1 MRQERALSLVI
12 ATIIM
17 SIAFFLVY
25 DKGLQAQ
32 DGELVSDVKYYSF
45 ELKFGENNVV
55 GIYDECHGLGSS
67 NEIIEETVI
76 TDDGNSVIVT
86 TPGPLRWHPIHL
98 KRTGP
103 SNGEVW
109 SWWREAMDS
118 NNTEA
123 AFRDGTIT
131 MFSAFSTDPIARWT
145 FRHGWAASLQINGNA
160 EELIIVHE
168 GLIRVNPTGISPGM
182 RR

>member
-1 MRQERALSLVI
+1 MRQKRGLSFVI

-17 SIAFFLVY
+17 SISIFLVY

-32 DGELVSDVKYYSF
+32 DVELVRNVNYYTLSLKSD
-45 ELKFGENNVV
+45 NNVV
-55 GIYDECHGLGSS
+55 GIYDECYGLGSS
-67 NEIIEETVI
+67 NEIIEDTVI

-98 KRTGP
+98 KRFGP
-103 SNGEVW
+103 SSGAVW
-109 SWWREAMDS
+109 SWWREAMDN
-118 NNTEA
+118 NNTEE
-123 AFRDGTIT
+123 AFLDGTIT

-145 FRHGWAASLQINGNA
+145 FRQGWAASLQINGNA

-168 GLIRVNPTGISPGM
+168 GLKRVNPTDESPGM
-182 RR
+182 SR

>member
-1 MRQERALSLVI
+1 
-12 ATIIM
+12 
-17 SIAFFLVY
+17 
-25 DKGLQAQ
+25 
-32 DGELVSDVKYYSF
+32 
-45 ELKFGENNVV
+45 
-55 GIYDECHGLGSS
+55 
-67 NEIIEETVI
+67 
-76 TDDGNSVIVT
+76 
-86 TPGPLRWHPIHL
+86 
-98 KRTGP
+98 
-103 SNGEVW
+103 
-109 SWWREAMDS
+109 MDS